1 MLRADLD
8 AAGITYR
15 DGSGRVIDFHA
26 MRHTFISNI
35 VRSGASVKVCQELPR
50 HRDPKLTLGVYTHLQ
65 VADKTKALNSLP
77 SMKPDRPERQVARAT
92 GTYDVAASLPEKSAA
107 RRCDKG

>member
-35 VRSGASVKVCQELPR
+35 VRSGASVKVCQELAR
-50 HRDPKLTLGVYTHLQ
+50 HSDPKLTLGVYTHLR

-77 SMKPDRPERQVARAT
+77 SMKPDRPEYQVARAT